1 MWNLKKKKKETKPK
15 FIDTE
20 NRLDWQLSEV
30 GSYRVGKMGEGS
42 QSYKFPVIK

>member
-1 MWNLKKKKKETKPK
+1 MWNLKKKKETKPK

-30 GSYRVGKMGEGS
+30 GSTGWAKWVKGVKVTNF
-42 QSYKFPVIK
+42 QL